1 MSKAY
6 ITQEGQIDPREFLL
20 QNRCSE
26 RIKPSLLR
34 EVKTEAVLVFAR
46 TALERFFTQMDE
58 AQYHPRVGDPE
69 DTRYIYE
76 TLHDLKETLARHVVN
91 ADYLIHLVQGA
102 QKYPE
107 LRRLAQFEQ
116 PLIEYYDVM
125 AQKVAAHYRGRP
137 AYLPEFL
144 VVCVMSHWI
153 LEEEHSIALFPFLK
167 EIDLLELIA
176 AFERHRKEMEKE
188 EACIITDIH
197 ELSIRIVEKL
207 QQKKFKLNTKRVS
220 KSRKRK

>member
-6 ITQEGQIDPREFLL
+6 IAQKDQTDPREFLL

-58 AQYHPRVGDPE
+58 AHYHPSVGDPE

-76 TLHDLKETLARHVVN
+76 TLHQLKERLARHVVN
-91 ADYLIHLVQGA
+91 ADYLIHLAQGA

-107 LRRLAQFEQ
+107 LRRLARFEQ

-125 AQKVAAHYRGRP
+125 AQTVAAHYRERP

-144 VVCVMSHWI
+144 VICVMSHWI
-153 LEEEHSIALFPFLK
+153 LEEEHSTALFPFLEK
-167 EIDLLELIA
+167 IDLLELIA
-176 AFERHRKEMEKE
+176 TFERHRKEMEKE
-188 EACIITDIH
+188 GVCIITDIH
-197 ELSIRIVEKL
+197 EISIKIVERL
-207 QQKKFKLNTKRVS
+207 QNKKFRLNTGRVS